1 MSSGEIHVNDFGTR
15 FLVTVKEDGVGVD
28 LSGASEL
35 TINFRKPSDTIAART
50 GSVLADGSALSGVMY
65 YDTIA
70 GDLDEIGHWK
80 LQGKISITE
89 GTFYTNVSS
98 FQVHSNVNSNL

>member
-15 FLVTVKEDGVGVD
+15 FLVTVKEDGVGVN

-35 TINFRKPSDTIAART
+35 TISFRKPSDTVVSKT
-50 GSVLADGSALSGVMY
+50 GSTIADGSALSGVMY

-70 GDLDEIGHWK
+70 GDLDEIGYWK
-80 LQGKISITE
+80 LQGKVSMAA
-89 GTFYTNVSS
+89 GTFYTNVST